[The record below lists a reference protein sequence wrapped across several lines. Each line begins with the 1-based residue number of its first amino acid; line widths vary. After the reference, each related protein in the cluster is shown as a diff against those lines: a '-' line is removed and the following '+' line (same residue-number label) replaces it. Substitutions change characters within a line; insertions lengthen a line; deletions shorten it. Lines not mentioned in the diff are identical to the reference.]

1 MSRYNVSGRCY
12 LALIV
17 GRVHPTPS
25 SSLVTS
31 QTTPRPCP
39 FPFQSV
45 SKGSIRGCKRPSFG
59 FQALPLSW
67 DLWSTGLDLSPLPLH
82 LLFFYEAL
90 LIQESIMYRWQKMAY
105 SYTDCY
111 IEDVSSSRA
120 PRTLLRRSSV
130 CTVRKLSR
138 GGSSVK
144 ALLGERRTLERING
158 PGTS

>member
-31 QTTPRPCP
+31 QTTLRPCP

-67 DLWSTGLDLSPLPLH
+67 DLWSTGLDL
-82 LLFFYEAL
+82 A
-90 LIQESIMYRWQKMAY
+90 
-105 SYTDCY
+105 
-111 IEDVSSSRA
+111 SSSSSSLFLRSPSESRKYHVSMA
-120 PRTLLRRSSV
+120 KNGVFIYRLLHRGCVLFTCATDASSSFERLHRSETLARR
-130 CTVRKLSR
+130 
-138 GGSSVK
+138 
-144 ALLGERRTLERING
+144 LERE
-158 PGTS
+158 SVARRA